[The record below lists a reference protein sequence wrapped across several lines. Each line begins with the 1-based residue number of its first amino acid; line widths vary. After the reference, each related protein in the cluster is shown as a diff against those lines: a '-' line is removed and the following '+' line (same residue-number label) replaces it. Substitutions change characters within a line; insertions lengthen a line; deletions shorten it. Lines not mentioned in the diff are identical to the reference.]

1 MKKVNL
7 KKIFGLLAI
16 LVCGLTVS
24 LSLTSC
30 DNDVLNEIFD
40 DGVESWDDYVSIK
53 ITRCE
58 RVGHN
63 LIIDYEMKNKKDRE
77 IGVSVYN
84 PGAGYGNGLCYEA
97 IVDNLGNKYFAGFS
111 FASEDYAFYYVS
123 GTHSYV
129 NISAKNTVIG
139 HIKIRNFDD
148 SNKAQKVN
156 WKMDIGI
163 DGVNLDSEHRLFSQD
178 GIKITDKRILKDGVQ
193 TNDNNLVYTIQSCR
207 FNDNGNVILNFSV
220 KNNTGYD
227 LNNYEL
233 KINKVYDDMGNSYN
247 ALLSN
252 SENSDYYSYQDW
264 SISDGATINVSCAV
278 RNVNKNAKNI
288 TVWLHN
294 GIGNY
299 IPTDDVVRFITIPIQ
314 K

>member
-77 IGVSVYN
+77 VRVSVEN
-84 PGAGYGNGLCYEA
+84 PVNRSTSGA
-97 IVDNLGNKYFAGFS
+97 IVDNLGNGYYAGFS
-111 FASEDYAFYYVS
+111 FASEEYRSY
-123 GTHSYV
+123 SYV
-129 NISAKNTVIG
+129 NISAKNTVVG
-139 HIKIRNFDD
+139 HLKIENFDE

-156 WKMDIGI
+156 CKMTIGI
-163 DGVNLDSEHRLFSQD
+163 NGVEIDLEHRLFSQD

-207 FNDNGNVILNFSV
+207 FNDNGYVILNFSV
-220 KNNTGYD
+220 KNNTDYD
-227 LNNYEL
+227 LNGYTL
-233 KINKVYDDMGNSYN
+233 HANKVYDDLGNSYE
-247 ALLSN
+247 AYLSN
-252 SENSDYYSYQDW
+252 SENSDYYSYQHW
-264 SISDGATINVSCAV
+264 SISDGASINVSCAV

>member
-77 IGVSVYN
+77 VRVSVE
-84 PGAGYGNGLCYEA
+84 GRRGGT
-97 IVDNLGNKYFAGFS
+97 IVDNLGNEYSANFS
-111 FASEDYAFYYVS
+111 FASEGYSYYS
-123 GTHSYV
+123 HV
-129 NISAKNTVIG
+129 NISAKNTVTG
-139 HIKIRNFDD
+139 HIKVWNFDD

-156 WKMDIGI
+156 CKMTISI
-163 DGVNLDSEHRLFSQD
+163 DGVEIDYEHQLFSQD

-233 KINKVYDDMGNSYN
+233 GGEKIYDDLGNSYN
-247 ALLSN
+247 ALLST
-252 SENSDYYSYQDW
+252 SENSNYSYYQHW

-278 RNVNKNAKNI
+278 SNVNKNAKNI
-288 TVWLHN
+288 TVWLYN
-294 GIGNY
+294 SIGNY

>member
-77 IGVSVYN
+77 VRVSVEN
-84 PGAGYGNGLCYEA
+84 PVNRRTSGA
-97 IVDNLGNKYFAGFS
+97 IVDNLGNEYYAGFS
-111 FASEDYAFYYVS
+111 FASEGYRSY
-123 GTHSYV
+123 SYV

-139 HIKIRNFDD
+139 HLKIENFDE

-156 WKMDIGI
+156 CKMTIGI
-163 DGVNLDSEHRLFSQD
+163 NGVEIDLEHRLFSQD
-178 GIKITDKRILKDGVQ
+178 GIKITDNRILKNGVQ
-193 TNDNNLVYTIQSCR
+193 TNDNNLAYTIQSCR

-227 LNNYEL
+227 LKNYTL
-233 KINKVYDDMGNSYN
+233 GRNKVYDDFGNSYETY
-247 ALLSN
+247 LSN

>member
-77 IGVSVYN
+77 VRVTASRPEYSSSSLL
-84 PGAGYGNGLCYEA
+84 P
-97 IVDNLGNKYFAGFS
+97 IVDNLGNGYGAFFS
-111 FASEDYAFYYVS
+111 FASEKYYWGYS
-123 GTHSYV
+123 HV
-129 NISAKNTVIG
+129 NISAKNTVTG
-139 HIKIRNFDD
+139 HIKVENFDD

-156 WKMDIGI
+156 CKMYIVI
-163 DGVNLDSEHRLFSQD
+163 DGVDIDYEHRLFSQD

-227 LNNYEL
+227 LKNYEL
-233 KINKVYDDMGNSYN
+233 SGSKVYDDFGNSYD
-247 ALLSN
+247 AYLSS
-252 SENSDYYSYQDW
+252 SENSEYRSYHDW
-264 SISDGATINVSCAV
+264 SISDGASINVSCAV

-288 TVWLHN
+288 TVWLNN

>member
-77 IGVSVYN
+77 VRVSVEN
-84 PGAGYGNGLCYEA
+84 PVGSSSRA
-97 IVDNLGNKYFAGFS
+97 IVDNLGNGYYARFS
-111 FASEDYAFYYVS
+111 FASERYERY
-123 GTHSYV
+123 SYV
-129 NISAKNTVIG
+129 NISAKNTVVG
-139 HIKIRNFDD
+139 HLKIENFDE

-156 WKMDIGI
+156 CKMTIGI
-163 DGVNLDSEHRLFSQD
+163 DGVNLDTEHRLFSQD

-233 KINKVYDDMGNSYN
+233 SGSKVYDDFGNSYN
-247 ALLSN
+247 ALLST
-252 SENSDYYSYQDW
+252 SENSNYSHYPHW

-288 TVWLHN
+288 TVWLN
-294 GIGNY
+294 NSIGNY

>member
-1 MKKVNL
+1 MKKSNL
-7 KKIFGLLAI
+7 KKILGLLAI

-30 DNDVLNEIFD
+30 DNDVFNEIFD
-40 DGVESWDDYVSIK
+40 DGVESWNDYVSIK

-77 IGVSVYN
+77 VRVTVERRGERS
-84 PGAGYGNGLCYEA
+84 
-97 IVDNLGNKYFAGFS
+97 IVDNLGNEFSADFS
-111 FASEDYAFYYVS
+111 FASERY
-123 GTHSYV
+123 SYNSHV
-129 NISAKNTVIG
+129 NISAKNTVTG
-139 HIKIRNFDD
+139 HIKIENFDD

-156 WKMDIGI
+156 CKMDIGI
-163 DGVNLDSEHRLFSQD
+163 DGVNLDYEHRLFSQD

-233 KINKVYDDMGNSYN
+233 EGEKIYDDLGNSYN
-247 ALLSN
+247 ALLST
-252 SENSDYYSYQDW
+252 SENSNYSYYQHW
-264 SISDGATINVSCAV
+264 SVGDGASINVSCAV
-278 RNVNKNAKNI
+278 KNVNKNAKNI

>member
-77 IGVSVYN
+77 VRVSVEN
-84 PGAGYGNGLCYEA
+84 PVGSSSRA
-97 IVDNLGNKYFAGFS
+97 IVDNLGNGYYAGFS
-111 FASEDYAFYYVS
+111 FASEGYRSY
-123 GTHSYV
+123 SYV
-129 NISAKNTVIG
+129 NISAKNTVVG
-139 HIKIRNFDD
+139 HLKIENFDE

-156 WKMDIGI
+156 CKMTIGI
-163 DGVNLDSEHRLFSQD
+163 DGVNLDTEHRLFSQD

-227 LNNYEL
+227 LKNYTL
-233 KINKVYDDMGNSYN
+233 GSNKVYDDMGNSYD
-247 ALLSN
+247 AYLSN
-252 SENSDYYSYQDW
+252 SENSEYRSYHDW
-264 SISDGATINVSCAV
+264 SISDGASINVSCAV

-288 TVWLHN
+288 TVWLNN

>member
-77 IGVSVYN
+77 VRVSVEN
-84 PGAGYGNGLCYEA
+84 PVNRSTSGA
-97 IVDNLGNKYFAGFS
+97 IVDNLGNGYYADFS
-111 FASEDYAFYYVS
+111 FASERYYRYS
-123 GTHSYV
+123 HV
-129 NISAKNTVIG
+129 NISAKNTVVG
-139 HIKIRNFDD
+139 HLKIENFDD

-156 WKMDIGI
+156 CKMTIGI
-163 DGVNLDSEHRLFSQD
+163 NGVEIDLEHRLFSQD

-227 LNNYEL
+227 LNNYTL
-233 KINKVYDDMGNSYN
+233 YGNKVYDDLGNSYN
-247 ALLSN
+247 AYLSI
-252 SENSDYYSYQDW
+252 SESGNYLDYQHW
-264 SISDGATINVSCAV
+264 SISDGASINVSCGV
-278 RNVNKNAKNI
+278 KNVNKNAKNI
-288 TVWLHN
+288 TVWLYN
-294 GIGNY
+294 SIGNY

>member
-77 IGVSVYN
+77 VGVSV
-84 PGAGYGNGLCYEA
+84 GNSYVLSYSSLSA
-97 IVDNLGNKYFAGFS
+97 IVDNLGNGYYAAFS
-111 FASEDYAFYYVS
+111 FASEGYRGDCS
-123 GTHSYV
+123 HV
-129 NISAKNTVIG
+129 NISAKNTVTG
-139 HIKIRNFDD
+139 HIKIENFDD

-156 WKMDIGI
+156 CNIAIVI
-163 DGVNLDSEHRLFSQD
+163 DGVNLDPEHRLFSQD

-227 LNNYEL
+227 LNDYRL
-233 KINKVYDDMGNSYN
+233 YGNKVYDDMGNSYN
-247 ALLSN
+247 AYLSN

-264 SISDGATINVSCAV
+264 SISDGASINVSCAV

-288 TVWLHN
+288 TVWLNN

>member
-77 IGVSVYN
+77 VRVTVSRR
-84 PGAGYGNGLCYEA
+84 GGT
-97 IVDNLGNKYFAGFS
+97 IVDNLGNEYSADFS
-111 FASEDYAFYYVS
+111 FASERYY
-123 GTHSYV
+123 SYSNV
-129 NISAKNTVIG
+129 NISAKNTVTG
-139 HIKIRNFDD
+139 HIKVENFDD

-156 WKMDIGI
+156 CKMNIGI
-163 DGVNLDSEHRLFSQD
+163 DGVEIDFEHQLFSQD

-227 LNNYEL
+227 LKNYTL
-233 KINKVYDDMGNSYN
+233 GRNKVYDDFGNSYETY
-247 ALLSN
+247 LSN

-264 SISDGATINVSCAV
+264 SISDGASINVSCAIK
-278 RNVNKNAKNI
+278 NVNKNAKNI
-288 TVWLHN
+288 TVWLYN
-294 GIGNY
+294 SIGNY